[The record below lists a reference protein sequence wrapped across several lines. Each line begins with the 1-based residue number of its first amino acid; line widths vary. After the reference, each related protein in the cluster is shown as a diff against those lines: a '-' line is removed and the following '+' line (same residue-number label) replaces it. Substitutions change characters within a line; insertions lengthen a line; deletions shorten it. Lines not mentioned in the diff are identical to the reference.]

1 MGPQTGLHQGVAMT
15 TNTNPARESLRQEQ
29 REQREAAREAAE
41 KGPDAELDKAL
52 KATFPASDPIAAQA
66 PTKSGAADDKAS

>member
-15 TNTNPARESLRQEQ
+15 TSTNPARESLRQEQ
-29 REQREAAREAAE
+29 QEQREAAQ
-41 KGPDAELDKAL
+41 KGPDAELDTAL

-66 PTKSGAADDKAS
+66 PTKSGAADGKAS